1 MLPQNTQSD
10 EQDILGGGAFDTTGK
25 GVVLNKPVGEYYAQ
39 NAASIRTPRMGGPM
53 QMPGSPMGTE
63 DGMEEEPMDDDQMEA
78 ESEESLKEH
87 LAALFANSNLSEQFV
102 ERAKTI
108 FVAAVNQKLNERS
121 AKLDEAY
128 KASYNNALNNT
139 VSELTEKVDDYLTY
153 VVEEWVNENRL
164 QVERGVKVE
173 LAENFIFGLK
183 KLFETNFIDVPD
195 EKYDVLDELY
205 TQIDNQKRHLNKS
218 IHENVSLRKKLIDTA
233 AIAVFAEETAG
244 LAATQVDR
252 LANLA
257 EGVEFDTADEFRRKL
272 RVIKESFLARPAQ
285 IQPQV
290 QPRSLPRIQS
300 VNRAIDILETSTVP
314 ETLTESTVNAYANA
328 ISRHLKNR

>member
-63 DGMEEEPMDDDQMEA
+63 DGMEEEPMDDEMEA
-78 ESEESLKEH
+78 ESEEALKEH
-87 LAALFANSNLSEQFV
+87 LAALFADSNLSEDFV

-108 FVAAVNQKLNERS
+108 FVAAVNQKVNERS
-121 AKLDEAY
+121 AKLYEAY
-128 KASYNNALNNT
+128 KISFNSALNNT

-153 VVEEWVNENRL
+153 VVEEWVSENRL

>member
-39 NAASIRTPRMGGPM
+39 NAASIQTPKSGAPM

-63 DGMEEEPMDDDQMEA
+63 DEMEEEPMDDEMEA

-164 QVERGVKVE
+164 QVERGIKVE

-183 KLFETNFIDVPD
+183 KLFETNFIDVPN

-205 TQIDNQKRHLNKS
+205 TQIDTQKEQLNKS
-218 IHENVSLRKKLIDTA
+218 IHENVSLRKKLLDTA
-233 AIAVFAEETAG
+233 AVAVFAG
-244 LAATQVDR
+244 L
-252 LANLA
+252 
-257 EGVEFDTADEFRRKL
+257 
-272 RVIKESFLARPAQ
+272 
-285 IQPQV
+285 
-290 QPRSLPRIQS
+290 LPRAWQH
-300 VNRAIDILETSTVP
+300 APGTAL
-314 ETLTESTVNAYANA
+314 
-328 ISRHLKNR
+328 

>member
-1 MLPQNTQSD
+1 MLPQNMQSD

-25 GVVLNKPVGEYYAQ
+25 GVVLNKPVGDFYAQ
-39 NAASIRTPRMGGPM
+39 NAASIQTPKSGAPV

-63 DGMEEEPMDDDQMEA
+63 DEMEEEDMEA

-87 LAALFANSNLSEQFV
+87 LAALFANSNLSEDFV

-108 FVAAVNQKLNERS
+108 FVAAVNQKLNER
-121 AKLDEAY
+121 AIRINEAY
-128 KASYNNALNNT
+128 KASYDNALYNT
-139 VSELTEKVDDYLTY
+139 VSEITEKVDDYLTY

-164 QVERGVKVE
+164 QVERGIKVE

-205 TQIDNQKRHLNKS
+205 TQIDVRNRHLNKS
-218 IHENVSLRKKLIDTA
+218 IHENVNLRKKLLDTA
-233 AIAVFAEETAG
+233 AVAVFAEETSG

-257 EGVEFDTADEFRRKL
+257 EGVQFDNPEEFRRKL
-272 RVIKESFLARPAQ
+272 KVIKESFFARPAVAPQ
-285 IQPQV
+285 QVPQQV
-290 QPRSLPRIQS
+290 QPRIQRA
-300 VNRAIDILETSTVP
+300 NRTIDILETSTVP

-328 ISRHLKNR
+328 ISRHVKNR

>member
-1 MLPQNTQSD
+1 MLPQNTQST
-10 EQDILGGGAFDTTGK
+10 EPDILGGGAFDTTGR

-63 DGMEEEPMDDDQMEA
+63 DGIDQEEPTDDELQA

-87 LAALFANSNLSEQFV
+87 LAALFANSNLSEDFV

-121 AKLDEAY
+121 YKLQEAY
-128 KASYNNALNNT
+128 QNTYSNALSST

-153 VVEEWVNENRL
+153 VVEEWVKENRL

-205 TQIDNQKRHLNKS
+205 SEIDNQKRHLNKS
-218 IHENVSLRKKLIDTA
+218 IHENVSLRKKLLDTA

-244 LAATQVDR
+244 LASTQIDK

-257 EGVEFDTADEFRRKL
+257 EGVEFDNANEFRRKL
-272 RVIKESFLARPAQ
+272 RVIKESFFARPVQ
-285 IQPQV
+285 YVPQP
-290 QPRSLPRIQS
+290 LPRIQS
-300 VNRAIDILETSTVP
+300 VNRAIDILETSSVP

>member
-39 NAASIRTPRMGGPM
+39 NATSIQTPKSGAPM

-63 DGMEEEPMDDDQMEA
+63 DEMEEEPMDDEMEA

-164 QVERGVKVE
+164 QVERGIKVE

-183 KLFETNFIDVPD
+183 KLFETNFIDVPN

-205 TQIDNQKRHLNKS
+205 TQIDTQKEQLNKS
-218 IHENVSLRKKLIDTA
+218 IHENVSLRKKLLDTA
-233 AIAVFAEETAG
+233 AVAVFAEESAG
-244 LAATQVDR
+244 LAATQVDK

-257 EGVEFDTADEFRRKL
+257 EGVQFDNPEEFRRKL
-272 RVIKESFLARPAQ
+272 RVIKESFFARPV
-285 IQPQV
+285 QV
-290 QPRSLPRIQS
+290 QPQAQPRIQPA
-300 VNRAIDILETSTVP
+300 NRTIDILETSTVP
-314 ETLTESTVNAYANA
+314 ETLTESTVNVYANA